1 MKALVAIAIF
11 LLFCQNLSSNEAK
24 KEVPKVCYEVAHDYF
39 DMNVPDIDTPVDSGT
54 FGSVGVMMLAS
65 GAFSEEMCEMMKKEM
80 RDKFDAINLREIDK
94 RFKDRLSPACQRTFD
109 AINEYTMSAMTY
121 KIKLEKQ
128 KKTKL
133 LIVNGG
139 AKMTDEMCE
148 RLEKKYQ
155 KALLEDKQSTTKR
168 DENASVK

>member
-1 MKALVAIAIF
+1 MRAVVIIAVF
-11 LLFCQNLSSNEAK
+11 LLFCQNLSSNEAQ
-24 KEVPKVCYEVAHDYF
+24 KEVPKACYEVAHNYF
-39 DMNVPDIDTPVDSGT
+39 DMNVPDIDTPVDRGT
-54 FGSVGVMMLAS
+54 FGSIGVMMLAS

-80 RDKFDAINLREIDK
+80 RDKFDAINLREIDE
-94 RFKDRLSPACQRTFD
+94 RFKDRLSPACQKTFD